1 MMWISTDTSQ
11 EPGAWSP
18 ERKGSDPWPLA
29 SGAAFIDVI
38 INHADKGRLDFHFT
52 PLTALPLPLLIPF
65 PNPFPWHFF
74 PSLCQYPRKPY
85 FDSYGVAMARN
96 NFVCLLRSVCLYNL
110 CASPMRRPT
119 VQIRTPSIGDARM
132 DMDGNWAVQDS
143 ETVKSVRLMKRGVA
157 RDGK

>member
-85 FDSYGVAMARN
+85 FDSYGVAMAVTILCAFCVR
-96 NFVCLLRSVCLYNL
+96 FVCIIYVPHR
-110 CASPMRRPT
+110 CAGRLS
-119 VQIRTPSIGDARM
+119 
-132 DMDGNWAVQDS
+132 
-143 ETVKSVRLMKRGVA
+143 KSVLPLSEMPGWIWMGTGQSKTQ
-157 RDGK
+157 KQ